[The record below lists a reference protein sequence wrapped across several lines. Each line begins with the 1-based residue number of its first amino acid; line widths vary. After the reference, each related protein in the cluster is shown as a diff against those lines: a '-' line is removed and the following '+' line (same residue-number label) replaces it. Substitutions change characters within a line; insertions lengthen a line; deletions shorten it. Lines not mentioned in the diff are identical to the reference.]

1 MQRRFELGAPQRAT
15 RDSPTLGLESRT
27 REPESSPPASDT
39 FQVGPWDMGNAQ
51 AERTEQK
58 VDAACAGWSFSLG
71 SFEHLLSPAMRARR
85 DGGPFA
91 CWYTSASLA
100 KAFVPI
106 AAPRRAAPFR
116 TPQVLFTVGIEWR
129 KGSLPGPPDRTSS
142 LRDRDFRFCNVECPR
157 LLYRSSSPEADCLQA
172 WFAFGSADAPWS
184 YPQLLRRSAPST
196 SLSKRFLRLVRPRN

>member
-1 MQRRFELGAPQRAT
+1 
-15 RDSPTLGLESRT
+15 
-27 REPESSPPASDT
+27 
-39 FQVGPWDMGNAQ
+39 
-51 AERTEQK
+51 
-58 VDAACAGWSFSLG
+58 
-71 SFEHLLSPAMRARR
+71 MRARR

-142 LRDRDFRFCNVECPR
+142 LRDRGFRFCNVECPR
-157 LLYRSSSPEADCLQA
+157 LFYRSSSPEADCPSSVVGVRLDGYVVELSTTSPPQRPFDFSVETVSTTRPPA
-172 WFAFGSADAPWS
+172 ELTSANFE
-184 YPQLLRRSAPST
+184 RRYAKTAEVDQQKNRTQITFFSRECVHKVVHEFST
-196 SLSKRFLRLVRPRN
+196 GRPRGLFWLGLGDVVVESDLSRLKYAFEF